1 MASMEKSFGRRFKL
15 AVLISSLWELSASE
29 FEVINDFDD
38 CANPNMLP
46 YGISMCSEDILL
58 PVSILGP
65 TWLAWW
71 YTGLNFLIPP
81 SLSPPIGLSHRSLHR
96 LRSRSSM
103 LAHCAILVACNSGET
118 YSFLSV
124 EWRER
129 ESTIGKGVPLIIVF
143 CRLYIGQFV
152 VALDRR
158 SQSRA
163 STVKTWSA
171 TPLPSYGLV

>member
-129 ESTIGKGVPLIIVF
+129 A
-143 CRLYIGQFV
+143 RLGRVSSNF
-152 VALDRR
+152 RR
-158 SQSRA
+158 GSRSPA